1 MFDTINRREFFFK
14 FFKGLFYFIS
24 GIMVFKRQIIFRAK
38 LFIKN
43 CFFSLLVPSKGKGVL
58 FSEEGDKILFRMNK
72 NQEYEMNETAAFI
85 WKNCNGRKSLRKIS
99 KEVSEEF
106 SVSEADAFRDT
117 SYFIR
122 KLKKCGYLQ
131 YV

>member
-1 MFDTINRREFFFK
+1 
-14 FFKGLFYFIS
+14 
-24 GIMVFKRQIIFRAK
+24 MVFKRQIIFRAK